1 MNKAITDGLV
11 LMPPPFANGLN
22 VWSSGDGT
30 PGSATY
36 DGAANAA
43 FVPADQDFGGC
54 LELLK
59 TDATQK
65 LRYMGETPIQP
76 GLYLRIT
83 ARVKVVSGNLPT
95 VRIAAWAGGAG
106 GVQVTGLVTTGPEV
120 ALAAYGTIYTVS
132 AIVGTGSRGGVN
144 MPWGLTPLYGHF
156 GLDLTGPNGGVVRID
171 DIEIEDITSAFLRT
185 MMDWVDVRDYGAVG
199 DGVTDNRAAFEAADD
214 AAAGREVLVPAGNYY
229 VASSL
234 TLDSEVR
241 FEGKLT
247 MPTAARLTLTKNF
260 TLPAYIDAFGG
271 DEMQGL
277 RKGLQALFNFSDH
290 DSLDMGGRRIEI
302 TEPID
307 VKAAVDNVSSYSNR
321 RVLRNGQLDLIA
333 GPAWDN
339 EVATSQASYST
350 ANQNQLTGVVNVAN
364 IPVGSLVTGVG
375 VGREVYVTSKNVA
388 AGTVNLSDPLYG
400 AAGTQVYTFTR
411 FKYALDF
418 SGFSSLSKFVLQEVE
433 LLCNGVGSAV
443 LLAPAGSIFQLNDC
457 HVIRPKDRGITS
469 HGTGCQ
475 GLHVDRCQFISNE
488 NSVPAIDRVS
498 IAFNVNA
505 NDSKIRDNRM
515 ARFRHTGV
523 FSGSGHLIVGNHW
536 FQGDDGTD
544 TPRLGGMV
552 FTKPHLK
559 SVITGNYIDNSFVE
573 WTNEHDSV
581 PGFISGFTF
590 GALTITG
597 NIFTVNDAASW
608 FSWIVIKP
616 YGPNHYLS
624 GFSVTGNTFRSING
638 QTDRVERIDSSFATL
653 DISKS
658 RNVVFQSNTFNNTV
672 ADTFNPVTLSYSQ
685 STAQTVW
692 NIDFAPYLPFGGR
705 VRTVE
710 GFVAEG
716 AITNASNQRL
726 TEMPFVTLEQGTN
739 GSEARLNFN
748 AAAKGKVRIT
758 ARMDQPI

>member
-22 VWSSGDGT
+22 LWSSGDGT

-307 VKAAVDNVSSYSNR
+307 VQAAVDNVSSYSNR

-375 VGREVYVTSKNVA
+375 VGREGFQWFGRANVDRKALWPKWTPPPEMRERHPELPLSVEGGSPKN
-388 AGTVNLSDPLYG
+388 PLG
-400 AAGTQVYTFTR
+400 PR
-411 FKYALDF
+411 ALYLFRD
-418 SGFSSLSKFVLQEVE
+418 
-433 LLCNGVGSAV
+433 GVDTGYR
-443 LLAPAGSIFQLNDC
+443 L
-457 HVIRPKDRGITS
+457 
-469 HGTGCQ
+469 HGT
-475 GLHVDRCQFISNE
+475 LE
-488 NSVPAIDRVS
+488 PWS
-498 IAFNVNA
+498 I
-505 NDSKIRDNRM
+505 
-515 ARFRHTGV
+515 
-523 FSGSGHLIVGNHW
+523 
-536 FQGDDGTD
+536 GTD
-544 TPRLGGMV
+544 ASSGCIRM
-552 FTKPHLK
+552 FNE
-559 SVITGNYIDNSFVE
+559 SVIDLYQRCPVGT
-573 WTNEHDSV
+573 
-581 PGFISGFTF
+581 
-590 GALTITG
+590 
-597 NIFTVNDAASW
+597 AAQVLPH
-608 FSWIVIKP
+608 I
-616 YGPNHYLS
+616 
-624 GFSVTGNTFRSING
+624 
-638 QTDRVERIDSSFATL
+638 
-653 DISKS
+653 
-658 RNVVFQSNTFNNTV
+658 
-672 ADTFNPVTLSYSQ
+672 ADQ
-685 STAQTVW
+685 
-692 NIDFAPYLPFGGR
+692 AP
-705 VRTVE
+705 
-710 GFVAEG
+710 
-716 AITNASNQRL
+716 
-726 TEMPFVTLEQGTN
+726 
-739 GSEARLNFN
+739 
-748 AAAKGKVRIT
+748 KG
-758 ARMDQPI
+758 